1 MGDGQ
6 EKQNE
11 SVRLVEFYSENFM
24 NTKVVAFKPQG
35 HMTIITGGN
44 GQGKT
49 STLDGIAYVLG
60 GAKWAPAMPTRKGAS
75 KHLVRLGFKGEKG
88 SFYFLRTQSG
98 GVRFEAAPGCTAWD
112 TPQEMIK
119 SIFNELA
126 LDPIGFVR
134 QKPKEQVKTLRDYL
148 GLTATLEQLEAAY
161 DADYDTRRILRR
173 DLEKLQAE
181 AAGIAFQDGLP
192 KETIDE
198 SEIKG
203 RISQANE
210 ENSRL
215 TGKIEHR
222 ARLAG
227 LLADAERAETKNL
240 NFIEEN
246 SAKIEGLA
254 RELAQLEPL
263 PVLAASVRDLLN
275 DAGEQSERLWAA
287 SGLTVAINAA
297 HHHAIGYI
305 NTLGQNQSQLRNR
318 LDQAKL
324 AQEAAEKQRPR
335 LSQAV
340 ADARAEYD
348 AAPAPQMI
356 DTAALMDELEQA
368 QLVNREIGKRT
379 RRQEKDAEIKAKMDE
394 DFALTRSI
402 NAFPDKER
410 DIVAAA
416 RMPMEGMTMTGTEVL
431 FDNVPIQQLGEA
443 KQVELGI
450 ALVLAGKPR
459 LRLIRIP
466 HGESLDDKTMA
477 HLAKLAEEQDFY
489 VWMAKVDTSGKVGIY
504 LEDGQIKANND
515 QAPADDAAAAPAT
528 EVVKK
533 GKTKRKEDLA

>member
-1 MGDGQ
+1 MGDEQ
-6 EKQNE
+6 EKTDN
-11 SVRLVEFYSENFM
+11 VRLVEFYSENFM

-60 GAKWAPAMPTRKGAS
+60 GASWAPAMPTRKGAG

-88 SFYFLRTQSG
+88 SFYFFRTQSG
-98 GVRFEAAPGCTAWD
+98 GVHFEAAPGCTAWG
-112 TPQEMIK
+112 TPQAMIN

-148 GLTATLEQLEAAY
+148 GLTAELEKLEAAR
-161 DADYDTRRILRR
+161 DADYDSRRILRR

-192 KETIDE
+192 KEKIDE

-210 ENSRL
+210 ENKNL
-215 TGKIEHR
+215 TGRIEHR

-227 LLADAERAETKNL
+227 LLADAEQTETKNL

-246 SAKIEGLA
+246 GAKVEGLA
-254 RELAQLEPL
+254 RELAHLEPL
-263 PVLAASVRDLLN
+263 PVLAASVRDLLD
-275 DAGEQSERLWAA
+275 DAGEQAHRLPGAGSVTAA
-287 SGLTVAINAA
+287 IEAA
-297 HHHAIGYI
+297 HRYAIGYI
-305 NTLGQNQSQLRNR
+305 NDLGQNQTQLRGR
-318 LDQAKL
+318 LDQARL

-340 ADARAEYD
+340 ADARTEYD
-348 AAPAPQMI
+348 GTPAAQMI
-356 DTAALMDELEQA
+356 DTAALMEELEQA
-368 QLVNREIGKRT
+368 QLVNREIDKRT
-379 RRQEKDAEIKAKMDE
+379 RRQEKDAEIQAMTEK
-394 DFALTRSI
+394 DFALTRAI

-410 DIVAAA
+410 DMVAAA

-450 ALVLAGKPR
+450 ALVLAGKPK

-504 LEDGQIKANND
+504 LEDGEIKANNE
-515 QAPADDAAAAPAT
+515 APAAAPAP
-528 EVVKK
+528 EVEKK
-533 GKTKRKEDLA
+533 GKTKRKEELA